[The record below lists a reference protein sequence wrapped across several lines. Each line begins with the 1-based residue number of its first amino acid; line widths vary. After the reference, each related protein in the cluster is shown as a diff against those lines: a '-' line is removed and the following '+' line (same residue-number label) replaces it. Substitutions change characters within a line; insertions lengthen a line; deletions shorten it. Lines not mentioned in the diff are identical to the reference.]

1 MLAFKEFFKYQ
12 IYSVQFSCSVVSDSL
27 QPHELQHARPP
38 CPSPTAGVYPD
49 PCPLSWWCHP
59 TISSSVVPFSTC
71 SQSFPASGSF
81 QMSQL
86 FAAGGQS
93 IGVSASKTKYIKYSK
108 IQYNYSRIGNYRYPA
123 RRKWGATRNHTTLGQ
138 WLTTLKMHMP
148 SGFCCIY
155 INEFHHPYI
164 LCIPLYIFFCM

>member
-1 MLAFKEFFKYQ
+1 MFRFS
-12 IYSVQFSCSVVSDSL
+12 SVQSLNCVRLSVTPWTAARQASL
-27 QPHELQHARPP
+27 SITQRSNS
-38 CPSPTAGVYPD
+38 CPS
-49 PCPLSWWCHP
+49 SQWCYP